1 MRLET
6 HAIGEHY
13 MQKVSITEEGKEGKE
28 EGKRYK
34 EFNFLFFSQE
44 NTLLVQ
50 SKPAEGVM
58 FDFS

>member
-28 EGKRYK
+28 GKECR
-34 EFNFLFFSQE
+34 NRPLRMGALFDSQE
-44 NTLLVQ
+44 RLRIN
-50 SKPAEGVM
+50 
-58 FDFS
+58 